1 MTNDYYFNPINR
13 SSKSVKQLVKI
24 TGARKRV
31 ANKKEIEL
39 ELSVNICIEE
49 QLPDDP
55 EILLMLGGVM
65 ISVETASRQ
74 AEERVHSLIDEIC
87 ILLVSYTTLLDMFFP
102 LCAYVLNSEC
112 FMSVGQN
119 RTGSRVQGIVIS
131 NMGGVGKRTG
141 RGVFWDQN
149 GGQNGCTFTML
160 RIDNVS
166 LTASLKACPSL
177 LDLDSIKEAVVCGLC
192 RNGKDFHPGDD
203 EIMLP
208 SD

>member
-1 MTNDYYFNPINR
+1 MKKIDN
-13 SSKSVKQLVKI
+13 QLVKI

-87 ILLVSYTTLLDMFFP
+87 ILL
-102 LCAYVLNSEC
+102 
-112 FMSVGQN
+112 N

-149 GGQNGCTFTML
+149 GGQNGCTFAML